1 MSVLKRVRLRLNS
14 ESKVIAPAINLL
26 DPASRVK
33 LIGLTIIQI
42 VVSLLDLIGIAFIG
56 LIGTLAVKGVQS
68 SPPDGNVIAVLKALQ
83 MENSTIQVQ
92 VSILGSFAA
101 MLLISRTFLSMYF
114 SRKTIFFLGSR
125 AAEVSKRLSQLA
137 FSDSERLIRFHDP
150 QRILFALTS
159 GVDVVITKILGSV
172 IVIIVDLS
180 LLIFF
185 TLFLVSPSVALGAAV
200 FFATLGVFLNRY
212 LNVRAQLAGLKNTRL
227 HIASSSQI
235 LGILK
240 SHREIHVWGRGN
252 FVANSIGKSRA
263 ELAEVASEVAFLP
276 TVTKFI
282 VEIAIVISIFLLSA
296 TQFLLT
302 DAPNAVATM
311 GIFLAAG
318 MRIGPAVLRSQQG
331 ILQIRSAVG
340 QSQPTLELSIL
351 LRESNFIAP
360 DEIEV
365 PSLSADFKG
374 NLHLDNVSYSYPDST
389 EYSLRNLNLEIDFG
403 TTVAIVGPS
412 GSGKSTLVDLIL
424 GLLQPS
430 SGSILF
436 GDKSPIDVIKKWPG
450 VVSYVP
456 QNVNIINGS
465 IKENILFT
473 LSEEQTFL
481 DRLDLVIEQASLKNW
496 IDDLPDGV
504 NTKIGESGIGL
515 SGGQAQRIGI
525 ARALVTNPK
534 FIILDESTSALDG
547 QTEAEIIR
555 ELSALK
561 GDTTVFIVAHRLST
575 ITHADIV
582 IYLEQ
587 GKILSSGRM
596 DEVRREVPNFD
607 FQAKL
612 MGLL

>member
-1 MSVLKRVRLRLNS
+1 
-14 ESKVIAPAINLL
+14 
-26 DPASRVK
+26 VK

-42 VVSLLDLIGIAFIG
+42 IVSLLDLIGIALIG

-68 SPPDGNVIAVLKALQ
+68 SPPGGNVTVVLNALQ
-83 MENSTIQVQ
+83 MENSTIQIQ

-101 MLLISRTFLSMYF
+101 MFLISRTFLSMYF
-114 SRKTIFFLGSR
+114 SRKTLFFLGSR

-137 FSDSERLIRFHDP
+137 LSDSERLIRFHDP

-172 IVIIVDLS
+172 IVIVVDLS
-180 LLIFF
+180 LLILLFF

-212 LNVRAQLAGLKNTRL
+212 LNVRAQLAGAKNTKL
-227 HIASSSQI
+227 HITSSSQI
-235 LGILK
+235 LGVLK

-282 VEIAIVISIFLLSA
+282 VEIAIVISVFLLSA
-296 TQFLLT
+296 SQFLLT

-318 MRIGPAVLRSQQG
+318 ARIGPAVLRAQQG

-351 LRESNFIAP
+351 LSESNFIAP
-360 DEIEV
+360 DCFEV
-365 PSLSADFKG
+365 PPLSAEFRES
-374 NLHLDNVSYSYPDST
+374 LHLDNVSYSYPGSA
-389 EYSLRNLNLEIDFG
+389 EYSLRNLNLKIEFG

-430 SGSILF
+430 SGRILF
-436 GDKSPIDVIKKWPG
+436 GDMSPSDVIKKWPG
-450 VVSYVP
+450 VISYVP

-504 NTKIGESGIGL
+504 NAKIGESGIGL

-525 ARALVTNPK
+525 ARAFATNPK
-534 FIILDESTSALDG
+534 YIVLDESTSALDG
-547 QTEAEIIR
+547 QTEAEIVG

-561 GDTTVFIVAHRLST
+561 GDTTVLIVAHRLST

-582 IYLEQ
+582 VYLEQ
-587 GKILSSGRM
+587 GKILSSGTI
-596 DEVRREVPNFD
+596 DEVRRAVPNFD
-607 FQAKL
+607 LQAKL
-612 MGLL
+612 MGLS